1 GLDRADPQAGNGGLR
16 QDLLEHREKRSLWV
30 EIAPVAPEVD
40 PREHNFLVALAL
52 EITYLPD
59 DTVRS
64 QTATGAANVRNDAE
78 RTARVAAVKAAD
90 HAAHLGVRHRRHRTR
105 VEHRHVAG
113 LGARSLL
120 EPGLEQLSLQRGA
133 VRLAGSAS
141 EIEKVKSSHQTMMP
155 TWPYNP
161 F

>member
-1 GLDRADPQAGNGGLR
+1 MRIADHPGDSFEPR
-16 QDLLEHREKRSLWV
+16 DLLRGPLR
-30 EIAPVAPEVD
+30 VATDHQD
-40 PREHNFLVALAL
+40 PA
-52 EITYLPD
+52 
-59 DTVRS
+59 
-64 QTATGAANVRNDAE
+64 
-78 RTARVAAVKAAD
+78 ARVRAVKAAD

-161 F
+161 FLGLG